1 MPRATETTTA
11 VLVCV
16 GVLSCG
22 KIVGHLFFDLL
33 VHRSNMSFSAHENGI
48 PAEVCFEMCEKT
60 GCGGKERPRCLGFRA
75 EHFERGRGFCF
86 QPWIRSIDPRKSSGQ
101 VSWITGRPSLYHQIR
116 SILP

>member
-1 MPRATETTTA
+1 MPRATETTTP

-16 GVLSCG
+16 GFCHAVR
-22 KIVGHLFFDLL
+22 LL
-33 VHRSNMSFSAHENGI
+33 DTCFLTYSSNMSFSAHENGI

-75 EHFERGRGFCF
+75 EHFERGRFFCF